1 MGENGMFNH
10 LEIGIIITLISAVLL
25 YHKPEPEHKLSY
37 LWEAPEFGVYI
48 GIYFLILGIV

>member
-1 MGENGMFNH
+1 MFSY
-10 LEIGIIITLISAVLL
+10 LEIGIMLTLISAVLL

-48 GIYFLILGIV
+48 GVYFLILGIV